1 MIYATTA
8 LALGFLA
15 GHGVLTPQQNAPTVV
30 MGTVSAKRSNAPPT
44 DRSGPRPR
52 LCSCAG
58 ERGRLWEEAAR
69 LSAILLFA

>member
-30 MGTVSAKRSNAPPT
+30 MGTVSAKRPNAPPT
-44 DRSGPRPR
+44 DRSGLGLAFVHALAREAGCGRKPRV
-52 LCSCAG
+52 
-58 ERGRLWEEAAR
+58 
-69 LSAILLFA
+69 